1 MGRILKKRS
10 VMILLALMLIM
21 GLAPMTASAAPAESV
36 TVGGVTMDSGNQY
49 AVLLQPMENMALNNN
64 GVSDGIRAAGSVTV
78 NSGDVSRRR
87 R

>member
-49 AVLLQPMENMALNNN
+49 AVLLQPME
-64 GVSDGIRAAGSVTV
+64 IWH
-78 NSGDVSRRR
+78 
-87 R
+87 

>member
-1 MGRILKKRS
+1 MSGPFFSDIKDVKGLLHSIIFYRRNNMGRILKKRS

-49 AVLLQPMENMALNNN
+49 AVLLQPME
-64 GVSDGIRAAGSVTV
+64 IWH
-78 NSGDVSRRR
+78 
-87 R
+87 

>member
-36 TVGGVTMDSGNQY
+36 TVGGVTMDSGNQ
-49 AVLLQPMENMALNNN
+49 
-64 GVSDGIRAAGSVTV
+64 
-78 NSGDVSRRR
+78 
-87 R
+87 